1 MGKED
6 EIQLIAYTI
15 WETEGCLDGH
25 DCEHWFRAEI
35 LWEQQHNPGITAESN
50 KTVSKPAV
58 KQQAKIVPA
67 RLKSNRK

>member
-35 LWEQQHNPGITAESN
+35 LWEQQHNPEIAPERDKAETGQLFKQ
-50 KTVSKPAV
+50 KT
-58 KQQAKIVPA
+58 KIVPA
-67 RLKSNRK
+67 MRKSNRK